1 MLSALLALYNE
12 GGDINLNRLDCVYT
26 GRRGAPRAR
35 VGRAEVA
42 SAGCAHTLTFPTRSY
57 LRAHTRSFLPSTRE
71 RSDPLGRSHNA
82 RHAGSHSL
90 TFKHKFSIFSAR
102 NIARAAAPVSTS
114 LGPDLARA
122 EWRYHDSR
130 AAFSSPM
137 SPASPRRPYVPSCD
151 SRKEVLGVLPSASAR
166 ERKKRASAGGRRS
179 RRWRRLPSTQEEE
192 EQGGDVIYDEESVSE
207 VSRTLD
213 ALMLWQRRNLSP
225 LVVAI
230 QLLNV
235 RNELYSNVFQFTAAT
250 LFSLVPAAL
259 ASTKLFCDSAVASSS
274 VVPILPGF
282 MVRRPPIIPRN
293 IVSGSV
299 RMRYAV
305 VYSLFLG
312 LGLAVGVDDRIT
324 GRSTD
329 YTCSES
335 HDTEGRGIRRLGCV
349 SATVYAEEQL
359 SNEQRPAFLTFE
371 HAESGAVGE
380 SGDGPARRPRVHRL
394 AHSRGASYVSF
405 LSRNAFVIMSTAYL
419 AGFQTALQL
428 ISVVIGD
435 DGLGLS
441 LALTVVDMGLFMGR

>member
-1 MLSALLALYNE
+1 MVRKREEHADGVWEWEERGDPPTE
-12 GGDINLNRLDCVYT
+12 GGYEGGSGSRSKT
-26 GRRGAPRAR
+26 GEQAGRRRRRSKAEVYITRHVAQIIQRHEFILKLTRALMMLGAPRTACPPR
-35 VGRAEVA
+35 
-42 SAGCAHTLTFPTRSY
+42 STPPGCMLDNCSCMY
-57 LRAHTRSFLPSTRE
+57 LPNVVVISLDDGATGTS
-71 RSDPLGRSHNA
+71 
-82 RHAGSHSL
+82 SL
-90 TFKHKFSIFSAR
+90 TF
-102 NIARAAAPVSTS
+102 
-114 LGPDLARA
+114 
-122 EWRYHDSR
+122 
-130 AAFSSPM
+130 
-137 SPASPRRPYVPSCD
+137 
-151 SRKEVLGVLPSASAR
+151 
-166 ERKKRASAGGRRS
+166 
-179 RRWRRLPSTQEEE
+179 
-192 EQGGDVIYDEESVSE
+192 VIHDEESVSE

-213 ALMLWQRRNLSP
+213 ALMRKKKRNVICVDLQYQPQWQLSP
-225 LVVAI
+225 LGALLMAI

-235 RNELYSNVFQFTAAT
+235 RNELYSNLFEFTAAT
-250 LFSLVPAAL
+250 LFGFV
-259 ASTKLFCDSAVASSS
+259 SAHSRRPKSSATSPSRRAPSCSSS
-274 VVPILPGF
+274 RTFLLPPPCDFYLPLPQGF

-335 HDTEGRGIRRLGCV
+335 HDTEGRGIRRLGV
-349 SATVYAEEQL
+349 LDGVAV
-359 SNEQRPAFLTFE
+359 FE
-371 HAESGAVGE
+371 HAESGAVGG